1 MTIAC
6 PDCGTIQDLPPLP
19 SGAIAICRGCDDR
32 LERTAGRSIDAALAC
47 AASTLVLLFPAN
59 LLPFLGAR
67 IAGTSIETRLGSGV
81 AVLWQQGWPLL
92 ALLIGAFAVL
102 LPFLHFGLL
111 TLTLAMLRVGRR
123 PAWLGAAFRW
133 AILLMQ
139 WAMPDVFLIACAI
152 GYSRVAVY
160 VPVQILPG
168 GWCFLAMAFLSMIT
182 HAALDRR
189 SVWRAIAAER
199 RLPHGQSAIS
209 CTVCDLLLPSSAEG
223 GSCPRCRKRVFARKP
238 DALIRTAAL
247 VVAGYLL
254 YAPSMIYPMTT
265 LIVFGEVQ
273 GTTIY
278 SGIEQLIHAHLW
290 ILAVVIFAA
299 SIAIPLLKLAGLSW
313 FLLSV
318 VRRSRG
324 ALVARTKLHRFIDHI
339 GRWSCIDPFTLVV
352 FSPLMRVGN
361 VVVAHAG
368 NAALPFLTVV
378 IVTMAASRFFDPRLM
393 WDAAEAP
400 L

>member
-19 SGAIAICRGCDDR
+19 PGAIAICRGCEAR
-32 LERTAGRSIDAALAC
+32 LERTAGRSLDAALAC
-47 AASTLVLLFPAN
+47 AASTLILLFPAN
-59 LLPFLGAR
+59 LLPFLGVS
-67 IAGTSIETRLGSGV
+67 IAGNSIETRLGSGV
-81 AVLWQQGWPLL
+81 IVLWQQGWPLL

-111 TLTLAMLRVGRR
+111 TLTLATLRVGRR
-123 PAWLGAAFRW
+123 PAWLGVAFRW
-133 AILLMQ
+133 ATVSMQ

-168 GWCFLAMAFLSMIT
+168 GWCFLATAFLSMIT
-182 HAALDRR
+182 HASLDRR
-189 SVWRAIAAER
+189 SVWRTIAAER
-199 RLPHGQSAIS
+199 SVPRGETAIS
-209 CTVCDLLLPSSAEG
+209 CTICDLLLPKSDEG
-223 GSCPRCRKRVFARKP
+223 ERCPRCRKRVFARKP

-247 VVAGYLL
+247 VATGYLL

-265 LIVFGEVQ
+265 LVVFGQVR

-299 SIAIPLLKLAGLSW
+299 SIAIPLLKLAGMSW
-313 FLLSV
+313 FLLSIA
-318 VRRSRG
+318 RGRRG
-324 ALVARTKLHRFIDHI
+324 ALVARTKLHRIIDHI

-352 FSPLMRVGN
+352 FSPLMRAGN

-368 NAALPFLTVV
+368 DAALPFLIVV
-378 IVTMAASRFFDPRLM
+378 IVTMAASHFFDPRLM
-393 WDAAEAP
+393 WDAAEAQR
-400 L
+400 